1 MKIPSTYLS
10 IVICILLICTACK
23 NAGKSRNQKIE
34 PKDYPVL
41 TLLPRPTTTY
51 NDFPATIQ
59 GQQVIEIRPKV
70 DGYTEQIYV
79 NEGATVTK
87 GQLLFKI
94 SNPQYE
100 QDVITARAAIKSAI
114 ADVNAAK
121 MDVEK
126 VRPLVEKDIVSKY
139 ELQSAQYTLQSKE
152 AAYAQTQATLA
163 NAETNLGYTVLR
175 SPASGVIGMI
185 PYKIGALVSSTTA
198 NPLTTLSNT
207 GNVYAYFALNEKQL
221 LSFSNRVQG
230 NTLQEKLNH
239 LPAVS
244 LLLADGSEYP
254 QKGRLETASGQI
266 TTETGAVSF
275 KAIFP
280 NPLGII
286 RSGASAVVRISRN
299 LDTALMVPQSSSYE
313 LQDKRF
319 VYKVIPGNKVLS
331 VSVLSTPSSDGRFLI
346 IQSGLQK
353 GDRVLLN
360 GFNLKDSTVILPRP
374 VNTDSLYKVSP
385 SPSVSGPLRDNE
397 KEMVCISIKT
407 IYYA

>member
-1 MKIPSTYLS
+1 MKILTLY
-10 IVICILLICTACK
+10 IYVATWVLLFFISC
-23 NAGKSRNQKIE
+23 NDNGKSKDQKIV

-41 TLLPRPTTTY
+41 TLSPRAATTY
-51 NDFPATIQ
+51 NDFPATVQ

-70 DGYTEQIYV
+70 DGYVEQIYA
-79 NEGATVTK
+79 NEGASVKK
-87 GQLLFKI
+87 GQMLFKI

-126 VRPLVEKDIVSKY
+126 VRPLVEKDIVSRY

-152 AAYAQTQATLA
+152 AALAQAQATLA
-163 NAETNLGYTVLR
+163 NAETNLGYTSLR
-175 SPASGVIGMI
+175 SPANGVLGMM

-207 GNVYAYFALNEKQL
+207 GNVYAYFSLNEKQL
-221 LSFSNRVQG
+221 LSFSNRVPG
-230 NTLQEKLNH
+230 STLEEKLSH
-239 LPAVS
+239 LPPVS

-254 QKGRLETASGQI
+254 QKGKLQTASGQI
-266 TTETGAVSF
+266 TTGTGTASF
-275 KAIFP
+275 KAVFS
-280 NPLGII
+280 NPMGIM
-286 RSGASAVVRISRN
+286 RSGASAIVRISRHN
-299 LDTALMVPQSSSYE
+299 DTALLVPQSASYE

-319 VYKVIPGNKVLS
+319 VYKVVPGNKVIS
-331 VSVLSTPSSDGRFLI
+331 TAIISTPSSDGQFLI

-360 GFNLKDSTVILPRP
+360 GFNLKDSTEIVATP
-374 VNTDSLYKVSP
+374 VNTDSLYKINP
-385 SPSVSGPLRDNE
+385 APKQMR
-397 KEMVCISIKT
+397 
-407 IYYA
+407 